1 MTRLEITSR
10 DAVAGG
16 QSFGSAGPYANIRG
30 RVHGEIDPRDRR
42 NRIIQDIDLAPRNAR
57 GRVDYIAT
65 FSLMMP
71 ADLSKSSGVLVYSVV
86 NRGTGAAT
94 PGPDGHISLVS
105 GWQGD
110 VAPTATNQTI
120 QVPVARS
127 RNGSPLT
134 GPVLARFSDLPK
146 GTSTAAIR
154 VGSLGTGFYPPATL
168 DTARATLTFH
178 TGETTAGSMS
188 GQGTVPSSEWAFAD
202 CRTTPFPGTPDPTR
216 ICLAQGFDP
225 ARLYD
230 LVYTAKDPLVLGIGF
245 AATRDI
251 VDFFRHAA
259 ADASGTANPVAGR
272 VTHGIALGTSQSG
285 NFIKTFVHLGFNED
299 AAARPVFDGVLPYIA
314 GRQLS
319 MNVRFAAP
327 GGAAGLYEPGSEP
340 ALWWGTYKD
349 AERRR
354 SAASLL
360 DRCLRTRTCP
370 KVIEAFGATEFWG
383 LRMSPGLVGTDARH
397 DIALPGNVRRYYMP
411 GTHHGGGAGGFQ
423 IAQTGNER
431 CSLPQ
436 NPNPMADTHR
446 ALVAALVAWVVKE
459 TEPPPSRYP
468 TLADSQLAPAAT
480 VAAAFPKIPDVAAPE
495 VNQSSTM
502 TLVMNS
508 STGTS
513 PASSASCPRPSA
525 RWCRRS
531 CPASTRTATRP
542 PAWLR
547 RCIRRRS
554 AAISGGTSPHRGSSK
569 ARSADSRAASTICGD
584 ARRAGKVRRSEAFGR
599 GALRHAGRL
608 RLRGDAR
615 GQRARPR
622 PLPAARR
629 RRPPDR
635 QCGKEP
641 HPADDRR
648 ERRGSTAYCGYA
660 VQMTEQSP
668 DLPLRGLQVIDFT
681 RVLAGPLCTMLL
693 GDMGAE
699 VIKIEDPRHGD
710 DTRAWAPFVDGWST
724 YYLTVNR
731 NKKSVAVDLKS
742 EDGRALMED
751 LFRSAD
757 VVIENFRPGTLERL
771 GFGPDRATALNPR
784 LIYCSI
790 SGYGTTGPRSDEAGY
805 DMVIQ
810 GESGLMDVT
819 GFPETGP
826 TKVGVA
832 ITDCLAALYAV
843 QGILLAHIQRQRTG
857 KGQFLDIA
865 LLDSAVSVLGLPVG
879 IVAATGQSP
888 GRLGNE
894 HPSLAPYEPYPAA
907 DGQVVVAVANPRLW
921 TRFCAAMGIEDLEHD
936 PRFANNTDRLA
947 HRDALNAIIGR
958 LFESQSV
965 DSLLERLSAA
975 GVPCGRVRTID
986 QVLRD
991 PQLAARQMLIDMP
1004 AGAGSVKVP
1013 GNPVKL
1019 SDVPAI
1025 AAEPPPALG
1034 QHTEEVRESV
1044 RRRQSADA

>member
-1 MTRLEITSR
+1 
-10 DAVAGG
+10 
-16 QSFGSAGPYANIRG
+16 
-30 RVHGEIDPRDRR
+30 
-42 NRIIQDIDLAPRNAR
+42 
-57 GRVDYIAT
+57 
-65 FSLMMP
+65 
-71 ADLSKSSGVLVYSVV
+71 
-86 NRGTGAAT
+86 
-94 PGPDGHISLVS
+94 
-105 GWQGD
+105 
-110 VAPTATNQTI
+110 
-120 QVPVARS
+120 
-127 RNGSPLT
+127 
-134 GPVLARFSDLPK
+134 
-146 GTSTAAIR
+146 
-154 VGSLGTGFYPPATL
+154 
-168 DTARATLTFH
+168 
-178 TGETTAGSMS
+178 
-188 GQGTVPSSEWAFAD
+188 
-202 CRTTPFPGTPDPTR
+202 
-216 ICLAQGFDP
+216 
-225 ARLYD
+225 
-230 LVYTAKDPLVLGIGF
+230 
-245 AATRDI
+245 
-251 VDFFRHAA
+251 
-259 ADASGTANPVAGR
+259 
-272 VTHGIALGTSQSG
+272 
-285 NFIKTFVHLGFNED
+285 
-299 AAARPVFDGVLPYIA
+299 
-314 GRQLS
+314 
-319 MNVRFAAP
+319 
-327 GGAAGLYEPGSEP
+327 
-340 ALWWGTYKD
+340 
-349 AERRR
+349 
-354 SAASLL
+354 
-360 DRCLRTRTCP
+360 
-370 KVIEAFGATEFWG
+370 
-383 LRMSPGLVGTDARH
+383 
-397 DIALPGNVRRYYMP
+397 
-411 GTHHGGGAGGFQ
+411 
-423 IAQTGNER
+423 
-431 CSLPQ
+431 
-436 NPNPMADTHR
+436 
-446 ALVAALVAWVVKE
+446 
-459 TEPPPSRYP
+459 
-468 TLADSQLAPAAT
+468 
-480 VAAAFPKIPDVAAPE
+480 
-495 VNQSSTM
+495 
-502 TLVMNS
+502 
-508 STGTS
+508 
-513 PASSASCPRPSA
+513 
-525 RWCRRS
+525 
-531 CPASTRTATRP
+531 
-542 PAWLR
+542 
-547 RCIRRRS
+547 
-554 AAISGGTSPHRGSSK
+554 
-569 ARSADSRAASTICGD
+569 
-584 ARRAGKVRRSEAFGR
+584 
-599 GALRHAGRL
+599 
-608 RLRGDAR
+608 
-615 GQRARPR
+615 
-622 PLPAARR
+622 
-629 RRPPDR
+629 
-635 QCGKEP
+635 
-641 HPADDRR
+641 
-648 ERRGSTAYCGYA
+648 
-660 VQMTEQSP
+660 MTEQSP
-668 DLPLRGLQVIDFT
+668 DLPLRGLKVIDFT

-790 SGYGTTGPRSDEAGY
+790 SGYGTTGPRCGEAGY

-947 HRDALNAIIGR
+947 NRDSLNAIIGR

-991 PQLAARQMLIDMP
+991 PQLAARQMLIDIP

-1025 AAEPPPALG
+1025 AAAPPPALG
-1034 QHTEEVRESV
+1034 QHTEEVKESV